1 MTGMH
6 LVKGLNDDLVSVREI
21 SGESRKKVEFL
32 KQQIL
37 LKSAKAIVLKR
48 QKLRMHQVREVMVSI
63 VKKVADLEHEA
74 LDFAKNQEYKEA
86 VLKAREVNSMVG
98 TFMEEG
104 YNFKALEVVQD
115 RVNKKLL
122 KRIE

>member
-1 MTGMH
+1 VTGMH

-86 VLKAREVNSMVG
+86 VFKAREVNRMVG
-98 TFMEEG
+98 TFMAEG

>member
-1 MTGMH
+1 
-6 LVKGLNDDLVSVREI
+6 
-21 SGESRKKVEFL
+21 
-32 KQQIL
+32 
-37 LKSAKAIVLKR
+37 VLKR

-98 TFMEEG
+98 TFMAEG

>member
-74 LDFAKNQEYKEA
+74 LDLAKNQEYKEA
-86 VLKAREVNSMVG
+86 VLKAREVNRMVE